1 MCLGIIVGRL
11 CTRGGG
17 VGRKAGI
24 PSRAALGCFMTLD
37 PTVTPAATRDL
48 TVRGLVP
55 VGDVAY
61 SRLQLWSIAE
71 HLEQRPAVLPLM
83 ADPYAGRPLQPRFL

>member
-1 MCLGIIVGRL
+1 MHTWR
-11 CTRGGG
+11 RGGPQGRHPEPRGPWLLHDAGSDGDAGGDARSDGAG
-17 VGRKAGI
+17 V
-24 PSRAALGCFMTLD
+24 
-37 PTVTPAATRDL
+37 
-48 TVRGLVP
+48 VP

-71 HLEQRPAVLPLM
+71 HFEQRPAVLPLM